1 MYSRSKKSTIVPHTI
16 CYKTKVTQGG
26 LEELGE
32 KLSILKFWCISP
44 STKSLDVVIFISIVA
59 VEKNVC
65 SVTILKIIVCAFPR
79 GDYRQEASCAG
90 RCGSGISSFFQRS
103 RSLNVTKIR
112 VSSESYS
119 VVIILFRP
127 KLIAQKC
134 GGYLPLQIT
143 HSIANNEWLG
153 G

>member
-32 KLSILKFWCISP
+32 KLSILKFWCIRPS
-44 STKSLDVVIFISIVA
+44 STKSLSVVIFISIVA
-59 VEKNVC
+59 VKKHVC
-65 SVTILKIIVCAFPR
+65 SVTILKIVVRAFPR
-79 GDYRQEASCAG
+79 GCYRQEASCAG

-119 VVIILFRP
+119 VVRCVHPPKIVFRP
-127 KLIAQKC
+127 KLKVQ
-134 GGYLPLQIT
+134 
-143 HSIANNEWLG
+143 
-153 G
+153 